1 MEEEVRGNID
11 ATRPPRR
18 LQPTFWGAGCALA
31 AFLSAIRFVETASGN
46 VPAVL
51 PDAVAATSVGAVI
64 ATAALALGAARQGG
78 ATRTATDGGAVSL
91 LWVGSIGAIAGS
103 VALFGWY
110 GGALTL
116 APALS
121 VGLAVLFGGGLAAVA
136 VAWGTL
142 YACLEPEQLLL
153 NGAAALVLTS
163 ALHLLHE
170 LAGPTGA
177 GWLIVVGLLAAS
189 GWCGWRA
196 SRYSQPASAL
206 PKEVEGDGEAAPAH
220 AAAPFCRALEVLWMP
235 LAGACLSSFIFGL
248 TWDPVVSDERT
259 MNIARDIWGMSI
271 VGPAAMAAAVAVVS
285 ARSRGTSPLRLFNQT
300 VYPMAVMLLLVIP
313 VVNQALPDLRL
324 LGNVLSSGSFAVVS
338 LCIWSNMASA
348 VRSVPVS
355 ARLVF
360 PAGFLLFALCFAAGL
375 AVIGMVG
382 THGRTLC
389 LVMLA
394 VYLALM
400 AVSFAL
406 DSREEK
412 AALVAER
419 PAGDTRSY
427 IHRRCD
433 EIAKAAGLSPRECDV
448 LYYLGRG
455 YNHTYIAKKLY
466 ISENTVRTHV
476 RHIYGKLGISSR
488 EELID
493 LVDGNEPGALGE
505 DALGNREARGR

>member
-1 MEEEVRGNID
+1 MKENTQGMID
-11 ATRPPRR
+11 ATQPPRR
-18 LQPTFWGAGCALA
+18 LQPAFWGAGCALA
-31 AFLSAIRFVETASGN
+31 AFLSAIRFVETTDGN

-51 PDAVAATSVGAVI
+51 PDAVAAMAIGAV
-64 ATAALALGAARQGG
+64 AAAAALVLGAARRGG
-78 ATRTATDGGAVSL
+78 AANMAADGGAADDRAISL
-91 LWVGSIGAIAGS
+91 LSVGSAGAIAGS

-110 GGALTL
+110 GGGPVL
-116 APALS
+116 APWLS
-121 VGLAVLFGGGLAAVA
+121 VGLAAFFGGSLVA
-136 VAWGTL
+136 VAAAWGAL
-142 YACLEPEQLLL
+142 YAHLEPEQLLP
-153 NGAAALVLTS
+153 NGAAALVLAS
-163 ALHLLHE
+163 VLHLLHE
-170 LAGPTGA
+170 LAGLTVA
-177 GWLIVVGLLAAS
+177 GWLIVVALLAAS

-196 SRYSQPASAL
+196 SRYPQPSGTV
-206 PKEVEGDGEAAPAH
+206 PREAGGGGGS
-220 AAAPFCRALEVLWMP
+220 AAADEPAALRRALEALWMP
-235 LAGACLSSFIFGL
+235 LTGACLSSFIFGL
-248 TWDPVVSDERT
+248 TWDPVASDERAL
-259 MNIARDIWGMSI
+259 NVAHDIWGMLV
-271 VGPAAMAAAVAVVS
+271 VGPAVMAAAVAVVS

-313 VVNQALPDLRL
+313 VVNQTFPDLRL

-338 LCIWSNMASA
+338 LCIWSNMAST

-360 PAGFLLFALCFAAGL
+360 PVGFLLFALCFVVGL
-375 AVIGMVG
+375 GVIGVVG

-389 LVMLA
+389 LVMFA

-412 AALVAER
+412 AALVVER
-419 PAGDTRSY
+419 PADDTRSY

-433 EIAKAAGLSPRECDV
+433 EIAEAAGLSPRECDV

-476 RHIYGKLGISSR
+476 RHIYGKLEISSR

-493 LVDGNEPGALGE
+493 LVDGN
-505 DALGNREARGR
+505 